1 MSFDLNKYEK
11 AVGPLFA
18 CQLSIQLF
26 IEDTTND
33 IIQRNYAETIYEWL
47 GTIETTV
54 DELCEVSYEKSVFI
68 FEVLQKYM
76 KTKLDL
82 NIIFYYGEAIGSLKH
97 QIDYRKN
104 QNLKKS

>member
-18 CQLSIQLF
+18 CQLSLQLF

-47 GTIETTV
+47 GTVETTI
-54 DELCEVSYEKSVFI
+54 DELCEVSYEKSLFI
-68 FEVLQKYM
+68 FEVLKNYM
-76 KTKLDL
+76 KTNIDL
-82 NIIFYYGEAIGSLKH
+82 NIIFYYGDAIGSLQY

-104 QNLKKS
+104 KILKKF

>member
-18 CQLSIQLF
+18 CQLSLQLF

-47 GTIETTV
+47 GTVETSV
-54 DELCEVSYEKSVFI
+54 DELCDISYDKSVFI
-68 FEVLQKYM
+68 LEVLQKYM
-76 KTKLDL
+76 KTQLDL
-82 NIIFYYGEAIGSLKH
+82 KIIFYYGEAIGSLKH

-104 QNLKKS
+104 QNLKNS